1 MVITPRAGGF
11 RAGLSSGMQ
20 TGRHRSAPAGPPGAG
35 LSSCSQPG
43 AGSAGLEKTP
53 KETLLL
59 CFPKA
64 GTAASVQEWLVG
76 KRVAGEL
83 ERAGKWLR
91 PLQPAGLRQQ
101 DGQDP
106 VTGAVCCQQPLK
118 HWSNETLASC

>member
-1 MVITPRAGGF
+1 
-11 RAGLSSGMQ
+11 MQ
-20 TGRHRSAPAGPPGAG
+20 TGRHCSPPADSPRAG

-43 AGSAGLEKTP
+43 VGSAGLEKTP

-64 GTAASVQEWLVG
+64 GTAASMEERLVG
-76 KRVAGEL
+76 ERVAVEL
-83 ERAGKWLR
+83 ERAEKWLR
-91 PLQPAGLRQQ
+91 LLQPAGLRQQ

>member
-1 MVITPRAGGF
+1 M
-11 RAGLSSGMQ
+11 
-20 TGRHRSAPAGPPGAG
+20 
-35 LSSCSQPG
+35 
-43 AGSAGLEKTP
+43 GSARLEKIP

-64 GTAASVQEWLVG
+64 GTAASMQEWLVG
-76 KRVAGEL
+76 KRAAGEL
-83 ERAGKWLR
+83 ERAGKRLHL
-91 PLQPAGLRQQ
+91 LQAAGLWQQ